1 MNDLAGTAAPLPCL
15 RSKHRPMR
23 NYGLFLVLAGGLLFF
38 QSSCKGDDSQA
49 ELLVAYNVL
58 ENADT
63 DNYDIYVM
71 NLDGSGKRNIT
82 NHPDVA
88 WVYYAWKDKLYFLSD
103 RDTCKRCYFL
113 YEMDAEGN
121 GLRKVTDIQLE
132 DSWMGS
138 RLNGKELVVDGRI
151 SPDVRHQ
158 LFLVDVATG
167 DYQQLTHDTAALHRD
182 PIFTP
187 DGRHIIFAY
196 KKNRRDRSLREE
208 LWIMEADGKYPEQLT
223 QYPASDTTAG
233 MFAYHAGPPRW
244 NHAEGFA
251 SYPSKQRGKYSLYGI
266 HINGGE
272 SSFRLTDFPQNEF
285 WHDWSPDGKWLA
297 VEMFPDENTPSDIYL
312 VNWKNKELKQ
322 LTSSEGYEQAPVF
335 VQKPA
340 AAR

>member
-1 MNDLAGTAAPLPCL
+1 M
-15 RSKHRPMR
+15 SKI
-23 NYGLFLVLAGGLLFF
+23 GLFLVLAGGMLLFL
-38 QSSCKGDDSQA
+38 SSCNGDSQP
-49 ELLVAYNVL
+49 ELLIAYNVL

-63 DNYDIYVM
+63 DDYDIYVM

-88 WVYYAWKDKLYFLSD
+88 WVYYAWKDKLYFISD

-113 YEMDAEGN
+113 YEMDAGGE

-151 SPDVRHQ
+151 SPEVRHQ

-167 DYQQLTHDTAALHRD
+167 DYQQLTHDTSALHRD
-182 PIFTP
+182 PLFTP

-196 KKNRRDRSLREE
+196 KKNWRDRSSHEE
-208 LWIMEADGKYPEQLT
+208 LWIMEADGKHPRPLTHYP
-223 QYPASDTTAG
+223 PSDTSAG
-233 MFAYHAGPPRW
+233 RFAYHAGPPRW
-244 NHAEGFA
+244 HHTEGFV
-251 SYPSKQRGKYSLYGI
+251 SYPSKQQGKYALFAIYP
-266 HINGGE
+266 E
-272 SSFRLTDFPQNEF
+272 SGKPSFRLTDFPQNEF

-312 VNWKNKELKQ
+312 VNWKSKELKQ

-335 VQKPA
+335 VGKPGA
-340 AAR
+340 VR